1 MSSSLS
7 DSVNGAHPTATPPAS
22 PAPRRK
28 GLWPSA
34 LSPPTWTLKIQKA
47 LLSLHLGQRYRT
59 EGTGWVGR
67 GSWGPG
73 RSGGCD
79 PSRVGRS
86 RQMPQMGL
94 ARQGTEG

>member
-22 PAPRRK
+22 PR
-28 GLWPSA
+28 PSPEGA
-34 LSPPTWTLKIQKA
+34 LVFCSVPPHVDSEDPESPSQPSLGPTLQN
-47 LLSLHLGQRYRT
+47 R
-59 EGTGWVGR
+59 GTGWVGR